1 MKIKVKDRNF
11 GAFRNEIVKRRTF
24 KLLVREPL
32 KHTVYPKPSGVIIK
46 SDSDTTVH
54 KQDAVE
60 GVRLKNNPESFI
72 YKQST

>member
-1 MKIKVKDRNF
+1 MKIKINESNY

-24 KLLVREPL
+24 KLLVQEPL
-32 KHTVYPKPSGVIIK
+32 KYTVHPKPSGVVLK

-60 GVRLKNNPESFI
+60 GVRLKSNPDTII
-72 YKQST
+72 YKQSA

>member
-1 MKIKVKDRNF
+1 MKIKVHDSNF

-32 KHTVYPKPSGVIIK
+32 KYTVYRKPSGVILK
-46 SDSDTTVH
+46 SDSNTTVY
-54 KQDAVE
+54 KRDAVE
-60 GVRLKNNPESFI
+60 GVRIKSNPDTFI

>member
-1 MKIKVKDRNF
+1 MKIKINESNY
-11 GAFRNEIVKRRTF
+11 GAFRSEIVKRRTF

-32 KHTVYPKPSGVIIK
+32 KYTVYPKPSGVVLK
-46 SDSDTTVH
+46 SDSDTIVH

-60 GVRLKNNPESFI
+60 GVRLKSNPDTII